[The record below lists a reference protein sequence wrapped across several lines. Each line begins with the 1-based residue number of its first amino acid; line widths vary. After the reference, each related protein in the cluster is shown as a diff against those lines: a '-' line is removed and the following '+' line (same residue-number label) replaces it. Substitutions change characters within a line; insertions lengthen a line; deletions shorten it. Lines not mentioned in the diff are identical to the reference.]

1 MIKAFKTMKEIF
13 KKIIIATI
21 TLFTALLIT
30 VLVTGNNLFE
40 KNLSEIFIYY
50 LAYMI
55 VYVSILLI
63 NKKNHTKDS

>member
-1 MIKAFKTMKEIF
+1 MKEIF

-55 VYVSILLI
+55 VYVSILLL

>member
-55 VYVSILLI
+55 VYVSILLL

>member
-1 MIKAFKTMKEIF
+1 MKEIF